1 MKKINSL
8 RTRILLSLITCAV
21 VYAPKVSAQTTIENP
36 IKITTLDGFIKG
48 ILDIFLTIGVPIVV
62 FFIIYSGFLFVKAR
76 GNPSELTKAK
86 ETLQYTLI
94 GAAILLGS
102 WVLANAV
109 AGTINQLR

>member
-8 RTRILLSLITCAV
+8 KAGILLSLIAFAV
-21 VYAPKVSAQTTIENP
+21 SVPKVFAQPTIENP

-48 ILDIFLTIGVPIVV
+48 LLDIVLTIGVPIVV

-76 GNPSELTKAK
+76 GNPGELTKAK
-86 ETLQYTLI
+86 ETLTYTLI

-109 AGTINQLR
+109 AGTINQLRS